1 MLVRKLKKFE
11 EPQTNTFIVSNKNV
25 RGRGVTRD
33 PPPAG
38 MLTLLHNNKEKINSS
53 FLHLFAEFSMNLESL
68 KNRGLKGLFTY
79 LGNFMAHL
87 NYLKKLN

>member
-11 EPQTNTFIVSNKNV
+11 EPQTNTFIVSKNV
-25 RGRGVTRD
+25 RGRGV
-33 PPPAG
+33 
-38 MLTLLHNNKEKINSS
+38 TLLHNNKEKINSS
-53 FLHLFAEFSMNLESL
+53 FLHLFAEFPMNLESF
-68 KNRGLKGLFTY
+68 KNRGLKGLFSF

>member
-11 EPQTNTFIVSNKNV
+11 ELQTNTFIVSKNV
-25 RGRGVTRD
+25 RGWGVT
-33 PPPAG
+33 PSG
-38 MLTLLHNNKEKINSS
+38 MGLTLLHNNKEKINSS
-53 FLHLFAEFSMNLESL
+53 FLQLFAEFPMNLESF

-79 LGNFMAHL
+79 LGNFMANL